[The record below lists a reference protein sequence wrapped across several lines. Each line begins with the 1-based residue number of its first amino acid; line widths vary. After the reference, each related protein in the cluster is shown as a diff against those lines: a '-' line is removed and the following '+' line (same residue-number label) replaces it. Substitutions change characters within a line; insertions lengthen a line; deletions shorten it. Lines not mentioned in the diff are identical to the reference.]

1 MTSTHYKNYRYIR
14 EQKIRNIGEGKMYA
28 EFFVDRGHKDGAER
42 HVLTTTGIIVV
53 YNALTNRLVTKLIAR
68 PGQIRRYY
76 PSGGAPVDILNLA
89 YKHQLE
95 KMNAF

>member
-14 EQKIRNIGEGKMYA
+14 EKKIRNIGEGKTYA

-76 PSGGAPVDILNLA
+76 PDGGAPVDILNLA
-89 YKHQLE
+89 YQHQME